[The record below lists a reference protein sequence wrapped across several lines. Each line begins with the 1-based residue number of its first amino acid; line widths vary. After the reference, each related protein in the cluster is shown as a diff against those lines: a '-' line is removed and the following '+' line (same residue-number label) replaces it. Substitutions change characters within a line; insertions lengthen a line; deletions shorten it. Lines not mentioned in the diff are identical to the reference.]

1 MDAVKEAMKA
11 LKQVALKGKKEKE
24 LVDKVD
30 SLTTTLRL
38 LVFTFERI
46 HDARLNLMC
55 RILPS
60 VLTPKFL
67 ESSLWPLGNP

>member
-38 LVFTFERI
+38 LVFTFER
-46 HDARLNLMC
+46 
-55 RILPS
+55 
-60 VLTPKFL
+60 
-67 ESSLWPLGNP
+67 NPRRKAQLDV